1 MTTSTE
7 PITEAVLEKEARLKE
22 LLKGRGSVAVA
33 YSGGVD
39 STYLADVAHE
49 VLGGKAH
56 ILLADSPSIP
66 RSELD
71 EASAF
76 ARSRGWVFS
85 IIATDEFENDDF
97 LKNDGRRCYHCR
109 TELFGKMRRYAE
121 AHGVATLAYGAMADD
136 LLDPTR
142 VGSLAADE
150 LGVVSPLQEA
160 GLGKEDIRQLSARRG
175 LPTAGKA
182 SFACLAS
189 RVPVGSRV
197 SVGVLSKVERAE
209 EVLKRLGFHQYR
221 VRHHEAIARIEI
233 APEDIERITRP
244 EVREAIVREV
254 SAVGYRF
261 VTLDLAGYRTGS
273 TARAINPEE
282 ST

>member
-7 PITEAVLEKEARLKE
+7 QIAEAILEKEERLKE
-22 LLKGRGSVAVA
+22 LLEGYGSVVVA

-39 STYLADVAHE
+39 STYLADVAHD
-49 VLGGKAH
+49 VLGDKAH
-56 ILLADSPSIP
+56 TILADSPSIP
-66 RSELD
+66 RSELE

-85 IIATDEFENDDF
+85 IIATNEFENDDF

-109 TELFGKMRRYAE
+109 TELFGKMRGYAE
-121 AHGVATLAYGAMADD
+121 AHGVKTLAYGAMADD

-142 VGSLAADE
+142 VGSLAAGE

-160 GLGKEDIRQLSARRG
+160 GLGKDAIRELSARRG
-175 LPTAGKA
+175 LPTASKA

-189 RVPVGSRV
+189 RLPVGTPV
-197 SVGVLSKVERAE
+197 SAKVLSKVEQAE

-221 VRHHEAIARIEI
+221 VRHHDDMARIEI
-233 APEDIERITRP
+233 APEDFERVMRP
-244 EVREAIVREV
+244 DVREAIVKEV

-273 TARAINPEE
+273 TAQSA
-282 ST
+282 SGDA

>member
-1 MTTSTE
+1 MTTSTDQ
-7 PITEAVLEKEARLKE
+7 ISEALLQQEERLKG
-22 LLKGRGSVAVA
+22 LLQGYGSVVVA

-49 VLGGKAH
+49 VLGDKAH
-56 ILLADSPSIP
+56 TILADSPSIP
-66 RSELD
+66 RSEL
-71 EASAF
+71 EAASAF

-109 TELFGKMRRYAE
+109 IELFGKMRRYAE
-121 AHGVATLAYGAMADD
+121 AHGVAVLAYGAMADD

-142 VGSLAADE
+142 VGSLAAGE
-150 LGVVSPLQEA
+150 LGVVSPLQDA
-160 GLGKEDIRQLSARRG
+160 GLGKEAIRVLSARRG

-189 RVPVGSRV
+189 RLPVGTPV
-197 SVGVLSKVERAE
+197 SVKVLSKVEQAE

-221 VRHHEAIARIEI
+221 VRHHDDMARIEI
-233 APEDIERITRP
+233 APEDFERMMGP
-244 EVREAIVREV
+244 EVRDTVVKEI

-273 TARAINPEE
+273 TAQPAAD
-282 ST
+282 SA